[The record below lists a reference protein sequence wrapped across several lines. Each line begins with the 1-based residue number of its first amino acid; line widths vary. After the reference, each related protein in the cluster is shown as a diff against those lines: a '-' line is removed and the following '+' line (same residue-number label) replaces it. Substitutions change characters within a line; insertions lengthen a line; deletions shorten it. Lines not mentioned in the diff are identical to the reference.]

1 MNPVAVIWIL
11 AVVVAVLVGRE
22 VGRWLF
28 GQNAKLQEKK
38 KAAQVLATE
47 LRANGLRLIPSVLD
61 DFVRADV
68 ADMIEKV
75 HEVGKLVEAGSDAI
89 KRELQGVYERVLDA
103 KLKQPEGLALIK
115 AKIASLEAPP
125 AESAT
130 SPAKS

>member
-11 AVVVAVLVGRE
+11 TVVVAVLVGRE

>member
-28 GQNAKLQEKK
+28 GQNAKLQETK